1 MAYDR
6 KATIKATAEWQR
18 EQNYTHFATA
28 TFAYGNNFTEE
39 QIMKTLRYFF
49 NAIDRKVYRHKGT
62 NKGKRVERM
71 VYLERGRGRD
81 NLHTHFF
88 FKGTNKIQ
96 TNLISQI
103 ATELWQNKIHKS
115 HSIKILP
122 NANSDNR
129 NGYGM
134 KEHYFADDDNFVAEL
149 SVIKTLQ

>member
-1 MAYDR
+1 MAYNR
-6 KATIKATAEWQR
+6 RETIKATAEWQR

-28 TFAYGNNFTEE
+28 TFEYGNNFSEE
-39 QIMKTLRYFF
+39 QVLKTLRYFF
-49 NAIDRKVYRHKGT
+49 NAIDRTIYTHKGI

-81 NLHTHFF
+81 NLHIHFF
-88 FKGTNKIQ
+88 FKGTDDKEAE
-96 TNLISQI
+96 LISQI

-122 NANSDNR
+122 NTSKDNR

-149 SVIKTLQ
+149 SVINTLQ

>member
-1 MAYDR
+1 
-6 KATIKATAEWQR
+6 
-18 EQNYTHFATA
+18 
-28 TFAYGNNFTEE
+28 
-39 QIMKTLRYFF
+39 
-49 NAIDRKVYRHKGT
+49 
-62 NKGKRVERM
+62 M

-88 FKGTNKIQ
+88 FKGTDDKEAKV
-96 TNLISQI
+96 ISQI

-122 NANSDNR
+122 NTNKDNR

-149 SVIKTLQ
+149 SVINTLQ

>member
-28 TFAYGNNFTEE
+28 TFEYGNNFTEE

-88 FKGTNKIQ
+88 FKGANKTQ
-96 TNLISQI
+96 TELISQI
-103 ATELWQNKIHKS
+103 AIELWQHRIHKS

-122 NANSDNR
+122 NANNDNR

-149 SVIKTLQ
+149 SVINTLQ

>member
-1 MAYDR
+1 MAYNR
-6 KATIKATAEWQR
+6 RETIKAMSKWQS
-18 EQNYTHFATA
+18 EQKYTHFVTA
-28 TFAYGNNFTEE
+28 TFQYGNNLTDD
-39 QIMKTLRYFF
+39 QVLKTLRFFF
-49 NAIDRKVYRHKGT
+49 NAIDLNIYKRKGI
-62 NKGKRVERM
+62 NQGKRVERM

-88 FKGTNKIQ
+88 FKGTDENQAKQIC
-96 TNLISQI
+96 QI

-122 NANSDNR
+122 NTHKDNR

-149 SVIKTLQ
+149 SVINTLQ